1 VCCFG
6 HNSQGTRVQGH
17 DFFIIWNI
25 FCFKFEITIVIT
37 VVEYLSVQARKL
49 SRAGS

>member
-17 DFFIIWNI
+17 DFLLYGTYSASNL
-25 FCFKFEITIVIT
+25 K
-37 VVEYLSVQARKL
+37 
-49 SRAGS
+49 